1 MPELPLL
8 APVALLVDLPEKG
21 LTRGEMGTVVEYL
34 GPEIEP
40 AVLVEFADDEGRT
53 YAMADLTPDQ
63 LVVLHRRFR
72 AA

>member
-8 APVALLVDLPEKG
+8 APVAFLVDLPEKG

-34 GPEIEP
+34 GPETEP
-40 AVLVEFADDEGRT
+40 GVLVEFA
-53 YAMADLTPDQ
+53 DQ

>member
-1 MPELPLL
+1 MLALPLL
-8 APVALLVDLPEKG
+8 APVALLVDVPEKG

-34 GPEIEP
+34 GAENDP
-40 AVLVEFADDEGRT
+40 AVLVEFADDDGRT
-53 YAMADLTPDQ
+53 YAVDDLTADQ